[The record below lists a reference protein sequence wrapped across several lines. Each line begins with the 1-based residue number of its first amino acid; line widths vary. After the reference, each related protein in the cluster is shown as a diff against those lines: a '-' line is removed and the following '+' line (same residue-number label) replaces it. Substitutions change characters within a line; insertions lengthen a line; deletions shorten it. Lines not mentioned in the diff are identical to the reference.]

1 MLMVTARNPPMVQV
15 RLLQTNQPKVHPIQ
29 QKGLQQRAKALRA
42 VLLNLLEP
50 LKAKQNVLPLPDNS
64 IPVNTS
70 KKVKFVG
77 EPYDQGMI
85 SMASP

>member
-15 RLLQTNQPKVHPIQ
+15 RLLQTNQQKVHPIQ

-50 LKAKQNVLPLPDNS
+50 LKAKKNVLPLPDNS
-64 IPVNTS
+64 IPVNTPQKS
-70 KKVKFVG
+70 SLSG
-77 EPYDQGMI
+77 SPMI
-85 SMASP
+85 RE